1 MPDATLS
8 RLVVVGANHRSSTL
22 ALRDAL
28 FVDDAMVPAVL
39 ARLRD
44 ATGLTQAMVLATCD
58 RVEVMAFAAD
68 PGAAGA
74 TVAGFLA
81 DMAGV
86 DPADATAQLY
96 VLTGQEALRHCFAVA
111 ASLDSQMIG
120 EPHVLGQVKAAW
132 RLARDA
138 GMAGPEMETVVQAA
152 FACAKRV
159 RSETHIAEGPV
170 SVASS
175 AVQTARDLHGDLDR
189 CAGLLIGTGDM
200 AELMAEAFQAAGLK
214 NLVVTGPRRALVE
227 SLARR
232 LDGHAVPF
240 EQVPDAL
247 VQADVV
253 VAAIGGRTYALTVEQ
268 VRDALR
274 RRRQRPI
281 FLVDAGIPGDI
292 EPAVNR
298 EENAFLYDLNDLE
311 HIALAGRA
319 GREAAARAAWAV
331 VDEDLAAFLKARAGR
346 EAVPAITAL
355 RDHVESLRAEVL
367 ASAHGDADKATRLL
381 VNRLLHDPM
390 RALRELAEHGDE
402 PATQAAEALLRRLF
416 ALDRGHQPDDKE
428 MKR

>member
-1 MPDATLS
+1 MPDAALS

-86 DPADATAQLY
+86 DPAEATAQLY
-96 VLTGQEALRHCFAVA
+96 VLTGQEAVRHCFAVA

-214 NLVVTGPRRALVE
+214 RLVVTGPRAALVDA
-227 SLARR
+227 LARR
-232 LDGHAVPF
+232 LDGHAMPF
-240 EQVPDAL
+240 EQVPEAL
-247 VQADVV
+247 AQADVV
-253 VAAIGGRTYALTVEQ
+253 VAAVGGRTYALTVEQ

-319 GREAAARAAWAV
+319 GREAAALAAWAV

-355 RDHVESLRAEVL
+355 RDHVEALRAEVL

-390 RALRELAEHGDE
+390 RALRELAEQGDE
-402 PATQAAEALLRRLF
+402 TTARTAEALLRRLF
-416 ALDRGHQPDDKE
+416 ALDRGHEHDDKE